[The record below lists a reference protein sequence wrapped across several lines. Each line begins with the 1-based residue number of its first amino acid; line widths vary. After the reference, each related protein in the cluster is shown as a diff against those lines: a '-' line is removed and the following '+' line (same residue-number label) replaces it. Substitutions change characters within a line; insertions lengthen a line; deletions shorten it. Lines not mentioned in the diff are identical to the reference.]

1 MVFSDQRL
9 KNIKGRFN
17 SGLKAVMQ
25 LQPIRYEYKPNNSMG
40 ITTTGEYIGFGAQ
53 QVQTVITHAFSEND
67 KGYLMVNNDPIVWAM
82 LNAIKEQQQEII
94 QLKREVRQL
103 RRTAQRRR

>member
-1 MVFSDQRL
+1 
-9 KNIKGRFN
+9 
-17 SGLKAVMQ
+17 
-25 LQPIRYEYKPNNSMG
+25 
-40 ITTTGEYIGFGAQ
+40 
-53 QVQTVITHAFSEND
+53 
-67 KGYLMVNNDPIVWAM
+67 M